1 MGIQAGKIGRAEVAK
16 DKTLRLTAIADAINR
31 SISVW
36 ASWWSPVPALL
47 TTPDYGLKFAR
58 SWQFEN
64 EKREAKIDHR
74 KNVLEMYTKS
84 PTKTRAG
91 YNAYINHGDLF
102 GGSSL
107 PRALDRPWP
116 EYLNRFSSCRTIA
129 RRGNQFGGLK
139 VDPLTNDAPEAAEEL
154 MRQAYAR
161 LPHHFPSTKRTAM
174 RSLQSGVQFMT
185 VMATKMP
192 FIGRGWASDFSP
204 TWSPAC
210 QQTVGHNIEYQA

>member
-1 MGIQAGKIGRAEVAK
+1 
-16 DKTLRLTAIADAINR
+16 
-31 SISVW
+31 
-36 ASWWSPVPALL
+36 
-47 TTPDYGLKFAR
+47 
-58 SWQFEN
+58 
-64 EKREAKIDHR
+64 
-74 KNVLEMYTKS
+74 MYTKS

-161 LPHHFPSTKRTAM
+161 LPHHFSSTKRQ
-174 RSLQSGVQFMT
+174 RCV
-185 VMATKMP
+185 P
-192 FIGRGWASDFSP
+192 FNRVSPLRRQILNGLCPARFSP
-204 TWSPAC
+204 HLSSGRASRRAAYEYTLEEVSAGAGASIPADPAWAQWVFRSIYNRTWTLYRVDPFNLNSNSLE
-210 QQTVGHNIEYQA
+210 T